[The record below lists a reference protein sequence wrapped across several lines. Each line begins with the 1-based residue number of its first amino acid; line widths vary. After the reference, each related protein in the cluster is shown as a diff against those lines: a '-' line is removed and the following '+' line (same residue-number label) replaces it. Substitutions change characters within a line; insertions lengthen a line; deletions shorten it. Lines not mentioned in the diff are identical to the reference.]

1 MNYLKQA
8 LQSKTIWFGLLLSI
22 ASWVQTVVVAAPL
35 PPEVVGIVGSVIGA
49 IVVWLRTQTNVPLS
63 QKGAKPDDTGQ

>member
-8 LQSKTIWFGLLLSI
+8 FQSKTVWFGLLVAI
-22 ASWVQTVVVAAPL
+22 ASWVQTIVVAAPL

-49 IVVWLRTQTNVPLS
+49 VVVWLRTQTNVPLS
-63 QKGAKPDDTGQ
+63 AKGVKPHDAGQ

>member
-8 LQSKTIWFGLLLSI
+8 LQSKTVWFGLLLSI